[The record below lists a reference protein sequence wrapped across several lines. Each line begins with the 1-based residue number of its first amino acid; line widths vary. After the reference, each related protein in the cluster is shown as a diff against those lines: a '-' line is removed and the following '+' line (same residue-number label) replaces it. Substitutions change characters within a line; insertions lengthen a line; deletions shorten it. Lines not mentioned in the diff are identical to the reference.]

1 MWVREG
7 KSLNDLL
14 RAVML
19 VFQIQSGYFF
29 ENCVTFS
36 EYVSFNLLLIAWI
49 GEEEPVLLT
58 VAVGVVVPS
67 SL

>member
-29 ENCVTFS
+29 ENCVAFS
-36 EYVSFNLLLIAWI
+36 EYMSFNLLLIAWI